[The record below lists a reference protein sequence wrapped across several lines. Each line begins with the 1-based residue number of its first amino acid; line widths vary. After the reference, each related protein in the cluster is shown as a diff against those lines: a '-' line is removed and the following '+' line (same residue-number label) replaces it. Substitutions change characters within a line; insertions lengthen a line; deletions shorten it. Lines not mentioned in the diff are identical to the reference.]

1 MKGTRKVAGK
11 TINDYFPTSTYIDR
25 EWMDYIIYGI
35 HSSVFEDDVSYF
47 LGFLQFGYF
56 VSYEAVLDVFLVS
69 LFLVEG
75 FRL

>member
-1 MKGTRKVAGK
+1 M
-11 TINDYFPTSTYIDR
+11 
-25 EWMDYIIYGI
+25 MDYIIYGI
-35 HSSVFEDDVSYF
+35 HNSVFEDDVSYF